1 MVCLGF
7 EPLGGKMESTDE
19 STEHPCIA
27 LVLSVASHKNLFKD
41 FWKYLETCWGGQTHL
56 QMTTQKMIIGI

>member
-1 MVCLGF
+1 MYFISIDNNNLIMWLF
-7 EPLGGKMESTDE
+7 
-19 STEHPCIA
+19 
-27 LVLSVASHKNLFKD
+27 VASHKNLFKD